1 MSDRFPPLRPQSA
14 MPLKTG
20 PDKKALSSAAALDL
34 SVFAALF
41 FLVFLALT

>member
-20 PDKKALSSAAALDL
+20 PDKKVLSTPAAVDL
-34 SVFAALF
+34 SVFAALV